1 MDGRDPSAAGGRD
14 IRDNGN
20 GSLMRIAP
28 LVFCTEKLDAHE
40 RFELVRTVSS
50 MTHGHPWSA
59 AACFLFVEFLRLL
72 REGREPNEAYDELR
86 SLPFLQ
92 ALIEP
97 ETLSKFDRILKNDIR
112 RASEDGIRSGGFVI
126 DTLEAALFCLLGA
139 TGYEDA
145 VLHAVRLGGDT
156 DTTAAVTGAAAGLA
170 FGIEAIPQAWLQTLR
185 GRDLIERTA
194 LRFAGPAQAA

>member
-1 MDGRDPSAAGGRD
+1 
-14 IRDNGN
+14 
-20 GSLMRIAP
+20 
-28 LVFCTEKLDAHE
+28 
-40 RFELVRTVSS
+40 

-72 REGREPNEAYDELR
+72 REGREPNAAYDELR

-112 RASEDGIRSGGFVI
+112 RSSENGIRSGGFVI
-126 DTLEAALFCLLGA
+126 DTLEAAFFCLLGA

-156 DTTAAVTGAAAGLA
+156 DTTAAITGAAAGLA

-185 GRDLIERTA
+185 ARDLIERTA
-194 LRFAGPAQAA
+194 LRLAGPAQAA